1 MNKEELA
8 IIKQA
13 ILNEIE
19 GYEFYKM
26 ASEKETSKEG
36 KEAFIELANEELKH
50 VEYLQEL
57 FSKIKDGDEED
68 FQLAFLSNPPSPRI
82 FDWKKIEVGNNSLA
96 VSVFGIGIQIEK
108 ASIDFYQEAMVKT
121 QNIMAKKLFEILVSW
136 EKVHLNQFT
145 DAYNFHKEEWWAAQG
160 YAPF

>member
-1 MNKEELA
+1 MNKEELK

-26 ASEKETSKEG
+26 ASEKEKNKEG
-36 KEAFIELANEELKH
+36 KQALLELANEELKH
-50 VEYLQEL
+50 VEYLKEL
-57 FSKIKDGDEED
+57 FDKIKIGKEED
-68 FQLAFLSNPPSPRI
+68 FELAFISNPPSPNI
-82 FDWKKIEVGNNSLA
+82 IDWKKLKSQNHSLA

-108 ASIDFYQEAMVKT
+108 AAVDFYEDAMNRTHNKL
-121 QNIMAKKLFEILVSW
+121 AKKLYQLLVSW
-136 EKVHLNQFT
+136 EKVHLEQFT
-145 DAYNFHKEEWWAAQG
+145 DAYNYHKEEWWSEQG